1 MVDWEVTA
9 KTIFC
14 DSVKDEVTII
24 VQGTGAAKC
33 SGLQKYDNPGKETKK
48 ALKLKRRT
56 AGKEL
61 KCLGPECP
69 VIKQQRDTL
78 MSEK

>member
-14 DSVKDEVTII
+14 DHVNDEVTII
-24 VQGTGAAKC
+24 ISGNGAAKC
-33 SGLQKYDNPGKETKK
+33 SGFQKYGNPTKEITKD
-48 ALKLKRRT
+48 LKTRSRT

-61 KCLGPECP
+61 KCLGADCHI
-69 VIKQQRDTL
+69 VKQQRDQL
-78 MSEK
+78 MDLK